1 MAERMTRPTIEPLDR
16 MPVVAYLTDV
26 EGQWEKLTSF
36 TDDNPCVTLD
46 AEGRLDVAEGAVLV
60 FGGDAIDRGPSSRRV
75 VAALLEAKL
84 RQPDQVILLAGNRD
98 INKTRLPRE
107 LGGHPPRSAPPEV
120 LAASRADLLRW
131 IFRNTMGAAQAFEH
145 RRAELTSEGRA
156 PLDDPGAS
164 DDAVVQ
170 SFLDDLAPG
179 GALTRYL
186 AACQLAYRS
195 GATLFVHGG
204 VTDENFGEAPGEDPR
219 TLDVDVWIARLNA
232 FYATQIGAYITR
244 ALDASGRPGW
254 AEIVAYQAPLPG
266 SRLNQ
271 KSVVYARPTDDIG
284 NPYLPSRP
292 VIDALRGSGI
302 TRVVVGHT
310 PNGDTPSVLRDDG
323 FELVIADNSYGRV
336 DGASKVFLRGDAL
349 VVEASAALDD
359 GARVDLIFQTP
370 VDGSSPLGKR
380 DADTGH
386 LVTGRLASGEFLLF
400 RCLEGYRMEQI
411 PASAAD
417 LAARRLTAPYRAR

>member
-1 MAERMTRPTIEPLDR
+1 MASLDR

-26 EGQWEKLTSF
+26 EGQWEKLASF

-46 AEGRLDVAEGAVLV
+46 AEGRLDVADGAVLV
-60 FGGDAIDRGPSSRRV
+60 FGGDAIDRGPSARRI
-75 VAALLEAKL
+75 VATLLEAKQ
-84 RQPDQVILLAGNRD
+84 RQPDQVFLLAGNRD

-107 LGGHPPRSAPPEV
+107 LGGHPPPRAPPEV
-120 LAASRADLLRW
+120 LASSRADLLQW
-131 IFRNTMGAAQAFEH
+131 IFQNTMGAAQAFEH
-145 RRAELTSEGRA
+145 RRAELVSEGRA
-156 PLDDPGAS
+156 PVDDPGALH
-164 DDAVVQ
+164 DAVVQ

-204 VTDENFGEAPGEDPR
+204 VTDENFGEVPGEAPR
-219 TLDVDVWIARLNA
+219 ATSVDVWIARLNA
-232 FYATQIGAYITR
+232 FYAAQIEAYIAR
-244 ALDASGRPGW
+244 AIDESGRPGW
-254 AEIVAYQAPLPG
+254 AELVAYQAPLPG

-271 KSVVYARPTDDIG
+271 KSVVYARPTDDLG

-292 VIDALRGSGI
+292 VIDALRRSGI
-302 TRVVVGHT
+302 TRVIVGHT
-310 PNGDTPSVLRDDG
+310 PNGDTPSLLRDDG

-336 DGASKVFLRGDAL
+336 GGASKLFLRGDEL

-359 GARVDLIFQTP
+359 GTRIDLVFQTP
-370 VDGSSPLGKR
+370 AGDASPLGKR

-386 LVTGRLASGEFLLF
+386 LVTGRLVSGEFLLF
-400 RCLEGYRMEQI
+400 RCLEGYRVEQI
-411 PASAAD
+411 TASAAY
-417 LAARRLTAPYRAR
+417 LATRRLAAPYRAK